1 MMFSKKLFAAIIGV
15 IVLGVITPFPTNLA
29 ILLVAVFWFVWG
41 IKRKGR
47 QQQQNQITP

>member
-1 MMFSKKLFAAIIGV
+1 MRFSKKLIAAIFGV
-15 IVLGVITPFPTNLA
+15 IVLGEITPFPTNLA